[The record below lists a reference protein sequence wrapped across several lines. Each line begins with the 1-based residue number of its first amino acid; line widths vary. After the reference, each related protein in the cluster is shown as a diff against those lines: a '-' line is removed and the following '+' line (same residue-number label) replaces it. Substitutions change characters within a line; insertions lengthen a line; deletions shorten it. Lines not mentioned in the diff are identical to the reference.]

1 MVIWKTRS
9 AVFHSVCIFFKPIEA
24 NQPTTSWY
32 LQIIHWGIK
41 HTSKTVFLCL
51 LRTSS
56 SLPSPTLEYNEILF
70 TPMSSPLLL
79 PSLLSPILFLILVF
93 SAPLSSAS
101 SLSTIAIAEVH
112 NQTLVCALLPS
123 VADGPYGLNCTA
135 VPSGKSRSYP
145 ARGGILYSA
154 ITAGNGFLCALASP
168 PSNYSLSTMR
178 WWDFDRDH
186 APSKRVYKGP
196 FLSALTASST
206 HVCGLIGDS
215 GKPNCWRWPELSLP
229 PDLKFTSISVGGDFV
244 CGISMSTEVRCF
256 GNNATRVV
264 DSEPKGEFEMV
275 AAGTRHACAVSVS
288 GDMTC
293 WGTGAPLN
301 SLADVSSMALGEGT
315 TCVIRVNGT
324 ITCFGDGNK
333 LPLGFETAQFMELE
347 ARGRTFCGV
356 LLVNYSLLCWGGDVF
371 HSKPIVF
378 ERVLP
383 GSCSSTSI
391 CRCGVLP
398 GSGNTCG
405 NGRAI
410 CKTCPET
417 SPPQPAPA
425 TAAAGGGSR
434 RRRMLFIL
442 LGAIG
447 FGIGCVASACYLIF
461 RSKNRGRIHDSGRLP
476 LPPAATGADREP
488 SIDTALSAFFS
499 KAPGSAVEEYHM
511 ADLFDATDGFAEMH
525 KIGSG
530 GFGSVYRAR
539 LADGRVVAIKRA
551 KPPPSPPPATTAAR
565 LTPTTSTSR
574 SSAAAAEE
582 EAAFLAELGLLSRVN
597 HKNLVRLH
605 GFCREGVE
613 LILVY
618 EFVARGS
625 LEAHLRGGGAS
636 TPDSPLESWAGRIRV
651 ALDAAR
657 GIEYLHCYA
666 VPAIIHR
673 DIKSSNILLDERW
686 TAKVSDFG
694 LSLLKPREGEAV
706 EEDDEEEAAAGTVGY
721 MDPEY
726 YRLRHLT
733 AKSDVYSFGVVL
745 LELLTGCRA
754 VERDEESGTPRNL
767 VEEVVPRIEAD
778 EVHCLLDGRLPPPT
792 PCEIE
797 AVMYVGYLAADC
809 VSALGSDRPT
819 MTEVVAGLERA
830 VSTCAD
836 HNQPPG
842 SAAPLGLSRSS
853 TGARSE

>member
-1 MVIWKTRS
+1 
-9 AVFHSVCIFFKPIEA
+9 
-24 NQPTTSWY
+24 
-32 LQIIHWGIK
+32 
-41 HTSKTVFLCL
+41 
-51 LRTSS
+51 
-56 SLPSPTLEYNEILF
+56 
-70 TPMSSPLLL
+70 
-79 PSLLSPILFLILVF
+79 
-93 SAPLSSAS
+93 
-101 SLSTIAIAEVH
+101 
-112 NQTLVCALLPS
+112 
-123 VADGPYGLNCTA
+123 
-135 VPSGKSRSYP
+135 
-145 ARGGILYSA
+145 
-154 ITAGNGFLCALASP
+154 
-168 PSNYSLSTMR
+168 
-178 WWDFDRDH
+178 
-186 APSKRVYKGP
+186 
-196 FLSALTASST
+196 
-206 HVCGLIGDS
+206 
-215 GKPNCWRWPELSLP
+215 
-229 PDLKFTSISVGGDFV
+229 
-244 CGISMSTEVRCF
+244 
-256 GNNATRVV
+256 
-264 DSEPKGEFEMV
+264 
-275 AAGTRHACAVSVS
+275 
-288 GDMTC
+288 
-293 WGTGAPLN
+293 
-301 SLADVSSMALGEGT
+301 
-315 TCVIRVNGT
+315 
-324 ITCFGDGNK
+324 
-333 LPLGFETAQFMELE
+333 
-347 ARGRTFCGV
+347 
-356 LLVNYSLLCWGGDVF
+356 
-371 HSKPIVF
+371 
-378 ERVLP
+378 
-383 GSCSSTSI
+383 
-391 CRCGVLP
+391 
-398 GSGNTCG
+398 
-405 NGRAI
+405 
-410 CKTCPET
+410 
-417 SPPQPAPA
+417 
-425 TAAAGGGSR
+425 
-434 RRRMLFIL
+434 
-442 LGAIG
+442 
-447 FGIGCVASACYLIF
+447 
-461 RSKNRGRIHDSGRLP
+461 
-476 LPPAATGADREP
+476 
-488 SIDTALSAFFS
+488 
-499 KAPGSAVEEYHM
+499 M

-539 LADGRVVAIKRA
+539 LAGGRVVAIKRA

-574 SSAAAAEE
+574 SAPQERRKR

-706 EEDDEEEAAAGTVGY
+706 EEDDEEEAAAGT
-721 MDPEY
+721 
-726 YRLRHLT
+726 LRGGPIGASHRV
-733 AKSDVYSFGVVL
+733 SGGG
-745 LELLTGCRA
+745 E
-754 VERDEESGTPRNL
+754 DEESGTPRNL

-842 SAAPLGLSRSS
+842 LAAPLGLSRSS